1 MYCSQPTIF
10 ENGTCSD
17 CADLGQSGFWTDCCM
32 WAKWYNDGCVCR
44 EIPANYE
51 EPYFC
56 PPEEIECKVR
66 GETCGFYDCS
76 SDTTVRWVDD
86 CCYPMV
92 CTMVGIG
99 GDEDVDPMYQCVGQS
114 GDWQQCSTTDC
125 KPGLFCNW
133 VKQCVACLEKG
144 NFCDLTQ
151 DQCCDGLECVFDA
164 VSVSWECLPC
174 IALGSPCQPESEDAS
189 VCCGDSNFCVIENV
203 GEHGYC
209 KHCAL
214 TGQSCQSDEEC
225 YYNNAEINKN
235 ICSSGVCINAEKGG
249 HICSGLYQICVAQ
262 TGYTVDCCE
271 NLNCEPI
278 GTCS

>member
-1 MYCSQPTIF
+1 MIAATQWFARWSESEEMKTSIQCINVWDKVEIGNSVPQPIV
-10 ENGTCSD
+10 NQGYSVIG
-17 CADLGQSGFWTDCCM
+17 L
-32 WAKWYNDGCVCR
+32 
-44 EIPANYE
+44 
-51 EPYFC
+51 
-56 PPEEIECKVR
+56 
-66 GETCGFYDCS
+66 S
-76 SDTTVRWVDD
+76 SAWLALR
-86 CCYPMV
+86 
-92 CTMVGIG
+92 
-99 GDEDVDPMYQCVGQS
+99 
-114 GDWQQCSTTDC
+114 
-125 KPGLFCNW
+125 
-133 VKQCVACLEKG
+133 G

-174 IALGSPCQPESEDAS
+174 IALGSPCQPEGEDAS